1 MIFIDASFFI
11 SFAIDT
17 DPNHTKALTNFP
29 TKQNRITSEDV
40 IKETLTVISQRKGK
54 KFCIDFFD
62 GIKEDTTILPISSQ
76 RYQEGLKLFLDPG
89 LQKDI
94 SLIDCI
100 SAAVCKER
108 GMKKILTFDRQF
120 RSFGLTVVP
129 SY

>member
-17 DPNHTKALTNFP
+17 DPNHRKALANIS
-29 TKQNRITSEDV
+29 TKESSVTSEDV

-62 GIKEDTTILPISSQ
+62 GIREDIVILPVSSQ
-76 RYQEGLKLFLDPG
+76 RYQEGLKIFLDLR

-100 SAAVCKER
+100 SAVICKER
-108 GMKKILTFDRQF
+108 GIKKILTFDRQF
-120 RSFGLTVVP
+120 RAFGLTVVH
-129 SY
+129 